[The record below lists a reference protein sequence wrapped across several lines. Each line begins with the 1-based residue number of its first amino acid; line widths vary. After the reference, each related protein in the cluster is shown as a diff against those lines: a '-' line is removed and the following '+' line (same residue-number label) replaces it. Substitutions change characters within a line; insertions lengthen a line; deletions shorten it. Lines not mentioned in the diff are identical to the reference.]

1 MAKGNAS
8 NRSAWVWT
16 IVKGLVAL
24 ALGIFLLV
32 GADTASFVV
41 AYALAGYLAVSGAMQ
56 TFSGFFNRN
65 APGSTTDRIRGLVGL
80 VAGVALLLLVYFQ
93 VLSLQAVYTV
103 VAVAV
108 IAYGLLG
115 LFEAIFDRGAS
126 RFQWMPLLI
135 NLLLVVLGALVFV
148 FRTQEL
154 DLKTWAGVV
163 LALIGVIII
172 VYGYFVQK
180 SSPAAAA
187 ASV

>member
-1 MAKGNAS
+1 MTKADAS

-16 IVKGLVAL
+16 IIKGLVAL

-32 GADTASFVV
+32 GADTASSVV
-41 AYALAGYLAVSGAMQ
+41 AYALAGYLAISGAMQ

-65 APGSTTDRIRGLVGL
+65 APGSATDRIRGLVGL
-80 VAGVALLLLVYFQ
+80 VAGVVLLLLIYFN
-93 VLSLQAVYTV
+93 VLSLQAVYSV
-103 VAVAV
+103 LAVAV

-126 RFQWMPLLI
+126 RFQWMPLI
-135 NLLLVVLGALVFV
+135 VNLLLVVLGAMVFY

-154 DLKTWAGVV
+154 DLKTWTGVV
-163 LALIGVIII
+163 LAAIGLLII

-180 SSPAAAA
+180 SSPSAAA